1 MHHISGTAKH
11 MITIFGTLA
20 LNADISRVFFIFLK
34 FSFLGLLGVKGQ
46 KLPKMKNNNYIRH
59 KSYLRTVYI
68 AYNHDFQYTFV
79 K

>member
-1 MHHISGTAKH
+1 MHHISGTVKH

-20 LNADISRVFFIFLK
+20 LNADISRVFFTFLK

-46 KLPKMKNNNYIRH
+46 KLSKMKNNYIRH
-59 KSYLRTVYI
+59 KSYLRTVYK